1 VNEKRVQRRRLMSSF
16 TINIVLVATLLL
28 TPTLSL
34 LELTAGNDFLSN
46 RQGIIPA
53 TYDSSIR
60 LLLQPAHAQ
69 EQDEETDGIEDDED
83 EDENQPDDNDSDEEG
98 DEDED
103 DGQLDSIDICC
114 TWDERL
120 ADGTLTFRIIEKVI
134 EDDEYDED
142 ISEDQGNQDDAE
154 ISTGDL
160 DNSGSDLRKAVA
172 FAVEEWNLKIPN
184 LRLVEI
190 SSASSENDDSNVD
203 ADIEVQLVDGLRGMV
218 AGATVMRFDEDGF
231 MNKATILLPRAAFFV
246 ESDSQVFAVQ
256 YDPQKLKEI
265 ATHEIGH
272 ALGLGH
278 ANFDSDLMSERLNS
292 DETMNISQCDI
303 NSVLQANQWKLID
316 NDNTPNNPV
325 EDEVSC

>member
-1 VNEKRVQRRRLMSSF
+1 MSSF
-16 TINIVLVATLLL
+16 TISIVLVATFLL
-28 TPTLSL
+28 TPALSL
-34 LELTAGNDFLSN
+34 LELTVGNDFPSN

-98 DEDED
+98 NEDEDE
-103 DGQLDSIDICC
+103 GQLDSIDVCC
-114 TWDERL
+114 TWDEKL
-120 ADGTLTFRIIEKVI
+120 ADGILTFRIIEKVI

-142 ISEDQGNQDDAE
+142 MSEDERNQDDAE

-160 DNSGSDLRKAVA
+160 DNSDSDLRKAVS

-303 NSVLQANQWKLID
+303 NGVLQANQWKLVD

>member
-1 VNEKRVQRRRLMSSF
+1 MNEKRVQRRRLMSSF

-28 TPTLSL
+28 TPALSL
-34 LELTAGNDFLSN
+34 LELTVGNDFPSN

-98 DEDED
+98 NEDED
-103 DGQLDSIDICC
+103 DGQLDSIDVCC

-120 ADGTLTFRIIEKVI
+120 ADGILTFRIIEKVI

-142 ISEDQGNQDDAE
+142 ISEDEGNQDNTE

-160 DNSGSDLRKAVA
+160 DNSGSDLRKAVSL
-172 FAVEEWNLKIPN
+172 AVEEWNLKIPN

-303 NSVLQANQWKLID
+303 NGVLQANQWKLVD

>member
-1 VNEKRVQRRRLMSSF
+1 MNEKRVQRRRLMSSF

-28 TPTLSL
+28 IPTLSL
-34 LELTAGNDFLSN
+34 LELTVGNDFLSN

-53 TYDSSIR
+53 IYDSSIQ

-69 EQDEETDGIEDDED
+69 EQDEETDGIENDED

-98 DEDED
+98 NEDED

-142 ISEDQGNQDDAE
+142 ISEDEGNQDDAE
-154 ISTGDL
+154 INTGDL
-160 DNSGSDLRKAVA
+160 DSSGSDLRKAVA

-190 SSASSENDDSNVD
+190 SSATSENDDSNVD

-303 NSVLQANQWKLID
+303 NGVLQANQWKLVD
-316 NDNTPNNPV
+316 NDNTPNSSV

>member
-303 NSVLQANQWKLID
+303 NSVLQANQWKLVD

>member
-1 VNEKRVQRRRLMSSF
+1 MNEKRVQRRRLMSSF

-28 TPTLSL
+28 IPTLSL
-34 LELTAGNDFLSN
+34 LELTVGNDFLSN

-53 TYDSSIR
+53 IYDSSIQ

-134 EDDEYDED
+134 EDHEYDED
-142 ISEDQGNQDDAE
+142 ISEDEGNQDDVE

-303 NSVLQANQWKLID
+303 NSVLQANQWKLVD

>member
-1 VNEKRVQRRRLMSSF
+1 MNEKRVQRRRLMSSF

-28 TPTLSL
+28 IPTLSL
-34 LELTAGNDFLSN
+34 LELTVGNDFLSN

-53 TYDSSIR
+53 IYDSSIQ

-69 EQDEETDGIEDDED
+69 EQDEETDGIENDED

-98 DEDED
+98 NEDED

-142 ISEDQGNQDDAE
+142 ISEDEGNQDDAE

-190 SSASSENDDSNVD
+190 SSATSENDDSNVD

-278 ANFDSDLMSERLNS
+278 ANFDSDLMSESLNS

-303 NSVLQANQWKLID
+303 NGVLQANQWKLVD
-316 NDNTPNNPV
+316 NDNTPNSSV

>member
-1 VNEKRVQRRRLMSSF
+1 MNEKRVQRRRLMASF

-28 TPTLSL
+28 IPTLSL
-34 LELTAGNDFLSN
+34 LELTVGSDFLSN

-53 TYDSSIR
+53 IYDSSIQ

-69 EQDEETDGIEDDED
+69 EQDEETDGIENDED

-98 DEDED
+98 NEDED

-114 TWDERL
+114 TRDERL
-120 ADGTLTFRIIEKVI
+120 ADGTLTFRIIERVI

-142 ISEDQGNQDDAE
+142 ISEDEGNQDDVK

-190 SSASSENDDSNVD
+190 SSENDDSNVD

-303 NSVLQANQWKLID
+303 NGVLQANQWKLVD

>member
-28 TPTLSL
+28 IPTLSL
-34 LELTAGNDFLSN
+34 LELTVGNDFLSN

-53 TYDSSIR
+53 IYDSSIQ

-69 EQDEETDGIEDDED
+69 EQDEETDGIENDED

-98 DEDED
+98 NEDED

-142 ISEDQGNQDDAE
+142 ISEDEGNQDDAE
-154 ISTGDL
+154 INTGDL
-160 DNSGSDLRKAVA
+160 DSSGSDLRKAVA

>member
-34 LELTAGNDFLSN
+34 LELTVGNDFLSN

-142 ISEDQGNQDDAE
+142 ISEDEGNQDDAE

-172 FAVEEWNLKIPN
+172 FAVEDWNLKIPN

-190 SSASSENDDSNVD
+190 SSATSENDDSNVD

-303 NSVLQANQWKLID
+303 NGVLQANQWKLVD
-316 NDNTPNNPV
+316 NDNTPNSSV

>member
-1 VNEKRVQRRRLMSSF
+1 MSSF

-98 DEDED
+98 NEDED
-103 DGQLDSIDICC
+103 DEQLDSIDVCC

-120 ADGTLTFRIIEKVI
+120 ADGILTFRIIEKVI

-142 ISEDQGNQDDAE
+142 TSEDEGNQDNAE

-160 DNSGSDLRKAVA
+160 DNSDSDLRKAVA

-303 NSVLQANQWKLID
+303 NGVLQANQWKLVD

>member
-1 VNEKRVQRRRLMSSF
+1 MNEKRVQRRRLMSSF

-28 TPTLSL
+28 IPTLSL
-34 LELTAGNDFLSN
+34 LELTVGNDFLSN

-60 LLLQPAHAQ
+60 LLLQPTHAQ

-134 EDDEYDED
+134 EDHEYDED
-142 ISEDQGNQDDAE
+142 ISEDEGNQDDVE

-303 NSVLQANQWKLID
+303 NGVLQANQWKLVD

>member
-1 VNEKRVQRRRLMSSF
+1 MSSF

-28 TPTLSL
+28 TPALSL
-34 LELTAGNDFLSN
+34 LELTVGNDFPSN

-98 DEDED
+98 NEDEDE
-103 DGQLDSIDICC
+103 GQLDSIDVCC

-120 ADGTLTFRIIEKVI
+120 ADGILTFRIIEKVI

-142 ISEDQGNQDDAE
+142 MSEDEGNQDDAE

-160 DNSGSDLRKAVA
+160 DNSDSDLREAVS

-303 NSVLQANQWKLID
+303 NGVLQANQWKLVD

>member
-1 VNEKRVQRRRLMSSF
+1 MSSF

-34 LELTAGNDFLSN
+34 LGLTVGNDFLSN

-53 TYDSSIR
+53 TDDSSIQ
-60 LLLQPAHAQ
+60 LLLQPTHAQ

-83 EDENQPDDNDSDEEG
+83 EDENQPDDNDNDEEG
-98 DEDED
+98 NEDED

-120 ADGTLTFRIIEKVI
+120 ADGILTFRIIEDD

-142 ISEDQGNQDDAE
+142 ISEDDGNQDDAE

-172 FAVEEWNLKIPN
+172 YAVEEWNLKIPN

-231 MNKATILLPRAAFFV
+231 MNKAIILLPRAAFFV

-292 DETMNISQCDI
+292 DETVNISQCDV
-303 NSVLQANQWKLID
+303 NSVLQANQWKLVD

>member
-34 LELTAGNDFLSN
+34 LELTVGNDFLSN

-142 ISEDQGNQDDAE
+142 ISEDEGNQDDAE

-160 DNSGSDLRKAVA
+160 DNSGSDLREAVA

-190 SSASSENDDSNVD
+190 SSASSEKDDSNVD

-303 NSVLQANQWKLID
+303 NGVLQANQWKLVD
-316 NDNTPNNPV
+316 NDNTPNSSV

>member
-1 VNEKRVQRRRLMSSF
+1 MSSF

-28 TPTLSL
+28 IPTLSL
-34 LELTAGNDFLSN
+34 LELTVGNDFLSN

-53 TYDSSIR
+53 VYYSSIQ

-69 EQDEETDGIEDDED
+69 DQDEETDGIEDDED

-98 DEDED
+98 DEED
-103 DGQLDSIDICC
+103 DEQLDSIDICC

-142 ISEDQGNQDDAE
+142 ISEDQGNQDDDVE

-278 ANFDSDLMSERLNS
+278 ANFDSELMSERLNS

-303 NSVLQANQWKLID
+303 NSVLQANQWKLVD

>member
-1 VNEKRVQRRRLMSSF
+1 MNEKRVQRRRLMSSF

-28 TPTLSL
+28 IPTLSL
-34 LELTAGNDFLSN
+34 LELTVGNDFLSN

-53 TYDSSIR
+53 IYDSSIQ

-69 EQDEETDGIEDDED
+69 EQDEETDGIENDED

-98 DEDED
+98 NEDED

-142 ISEDQGNQDDAE
+142 ISEDEGNQDDAE

-190 SSASSENDDSNVD
+190 SSATSENDDSNVD

-303 NSVLQANQWKLID
+303 NGVLQANQWKLVD
-316 NDNTPNNPV
+316 NDNTPNSSV

>member
-1 VNEKRVQRRRLMSSF
+1 MNEKRVQRRRLMSSF

-28 TPTLSL
+28 IPTLSL
-34 LELTAGNDFLSN
+34 LELTVGNDFLSN

-53 TYDSSIR
+53 IYDSSIQ

-69 EQDEETDGIEDDED
+69 EQDEETDGIENDED

-98 DEDED
+98 NEDED
-103 DGQLDSIDICC
+103 DGQPDSIDICC

-142 ISEDQGNQDDAE
+142 ISEDEGNQDDAE
-154 ISTGDL
+154 INTGDL
-160 DNSGSDLRKAVA
+160 DSSGSDLRKAVA

-190 SSASSENDDSNVD
+190 SSATSENDDSNVD

-292 DETMNISQCDI
+292 DETMNISQCDV
-303 NSVLQANQWKLID
+303 NSVLQANQWKLVD
-316 NDNTPNNPV
+316 NDNTPNSSV

>member
-1 VNEKRVQRRRLMSSF
+1 MNEKRVQGRRLMSSF
-16 TINIVLVATLLL
+16 TINIVLVTTLLL

-34 LELTAGNDFLSN
+34 LELTVGNDFLSN

-53 TYDSSIR
+53 TYDSSIQ

-69 EQDEETDGIEDDED
+69 EQDEETDGIEDDEV
-83 EDENQPDDNDSDEEG
+83 EDENQPDDNDNDEEG
-98 DEDED
+98 NEDED

-120 ADGTLTFRIIEKVI
+120 ADGILTFRIIEKVI

-142 ISEDQGNQDDAE
+142 ISEDEGNQDDVE

-184 LRLVEI
+184 LKLVEI
-190 SSASSENDDSNVD
+190 SSASSENEDSDVD
-203 ADIEVQLVDGLRGMV
+203 ADIEMQLVDGLRGMV
-218 AGATVMRFDEDGF
+218 AGATVTRFDEDGL
-231 MNKATILLPRAAFFV
+231 MTKATILLPRAAFFV

-256 YDPQKLKEI
+256 YDPQKLKRNRD
-265 ATHEIGH
+265 A
-272 ALGLGH
+272 
-278 ANFDSDLMSERLNS
+278 
-292 DETMNISQCDI
+292 
-303 NSVLQANQWKLID
+303 
-316 NDNTPNNPV
+316 
-325 EDEVSC
+325 

>member
-1 VNEKRVQRRRLMSSF
+1 MNEKRIQRRRLMSSF

-34 LELTAGNDFLSN
+34 LGLTVGNDFLSN

-53 TYDSSIR
+53 IYDSSIQ

-83 EDENQPDDNDSDEEG
+83 EDENQPDDNDNDEEG
-98 DEDED
+98 NEDED
-103 DGQLDSIDICC
+103 DVQLDTIDICC

-120 ADGTLTFRIIEKVI
+120 ADGILTFRLIEKVI

-142 ISEDQGNQDDAE
+142 ISEDEGNQDDAE
-154 ISTGDL
+154 ISTSDL

-184 LRLVEI
+184 LRLAEI

-303 NSVLQANQWKLID
+303 NSVLQANQWKLVD
-316 NDNTPNNPV
+316 NDNTPNSSV

>member
-1 VNEKRVQRRRLMSSF
+1 MSSF

-28 TPTLSL
+28 TPALSL
-34 LELTAGNDFLSN
+34 LELTVGNDFPSN

-98 DEDED
+98 NEDED
-103 DGQLDSIDICC
+103 DGQLDSIDVCC

-120 ADGTLTFRIIEKVI
+120 ADGILTFRIIEKVI
-134 EDDEYDED
+134 EDDEYDD
-142 ISEDQGNQDDAE
+142 DMSEDEGNQDDAE

-160 DNSGSDLRKAVA
+160 DNSDSDLREAVS

-303 NSVLQANQWKLID
+303 NGVLQANQWKLVD

>member
-1 VNEKRVQRRRLMSSF
+1 MNEKRVQRRRLMWSF

-28 TPTLSL
+28 IPTLSL
-34 LELTAGNDFLSN
+34 LELTVGNDFLSN

-53 TYDSSIR
+53 IYDSSIQ

-69 EQDEETDGIEDDED
+69 EQDEETDGIENDED

-98 DEDED
+98 NEDED

-120 ADGTLTFRIIEKVI
+120 ADGTLTFRIIERVI

-142 ISEDQGNQDDAE
+142 ISEDEGNQDDVK
-154 ISTGDL
+154 ISTGDP

-190 SSASSENDDSNVD
+190 SSENDDSNVD

-278 ANFDSDLMSERLNS
+278 ANFDSDLMSERLNNDGTLS
-292 DETMNISQCDI
+292 ISQCDI
-303 NSVLQANQWKLID
+303 NGVLQANQWKLVD
-316 NDNTPNNPV
+316 NDNTPNSSV

>member
-1 VNEKRVQRRRLMSSF
+1 MSSF

-28 TPTLSL
+28 IPTLSL
-34 LELTAGNDFLSN
+34 LELTVGNDFLSN
-46 RQGIIPA
+46 IQGIIPA
-53 TYDSSIR
+53 TYNSSIQP
-60 LLLQPAHAQ
+60 LLQPARAQ

-83 EDENQPDDNDSDEEG
+83 EDENQSDDNDNDEEG
-98 DEDED
+98 NEDED

-134 EDDEYDED
+134 EDDEYDGD
-142 ISEDQGNQDDAE
+142 MSEDEGNQDDAE

-160 DNSGSDLRKAVA
+160 DNGGSDLRKAVA

-292 DETMNISQCDI
+292 DETINISQCDA
-303 NSVLQANQWKLID
+303 NGVLQANQWKLVD

>member
-1 VNEKRVQRRRLMSSF
+1 MSSF

-28 TPTLSL
+28 IPTLSL
-34 LELTAGNDFLSN
+34 LELTVGNDFLSN

-53 TYDSSIR
+53 IYDSSIQ

-69 EQDEETDGIEDDED
+69 EQDEEADGIENDED

-98 DEDED
+98 NEDED
-103 DGQLDSIDICC
+103 DGQQDSIDICC

-142 ISEDQGNQDDAE
+142 ISEDEGNQDDAE
-154 ISTGDL
+154 INTG

-190 SSASSENDDSNVD
+190 SSATSENDDSNVD

-278 ANFDSDLMSERLNS
+278 ANFDSDLMSESLNS

-303 NSVLQANQWKLID
+303 NGVLHANQWKLVD
-316 NDNTPNNPV
+316 NDNTPNSSV

>member
-1 VNEKRVQRRRLMSSF
+1 MNEKRVQRRRLMSSF

-142 ISEDQGNQDDAE
+142 ISEDEGNQDDAE

-303 NSVLQANQWKLID
+303 NGVLQANQWKLVD

>member
-1 VNEKRVQRRRLMSSF
+1 MNEKRVQRRRLMSSF

-28 TPTLSL
+28 IPTLSL
-34 LELTAGNDFLSN
+34 LELTVGNDFLSN

-53 TYDSSIR
+53 IYDSSIQ

-69 EQDEETDGIEDDED
+69 EQDEETDGIENDED
-83 EDENQPDDNDSDEEG
+83 EDENQPDDNDSDKEG
-98 DEDED
+98 NEDED

-142 ISEDQGNQDDAE
+142 ISEDEGNQDDAE

-172 FAVEEWNLKIPN
+172 FAVEDWNLKIPN

-190 SSASSENDDSNVD
+190 SSATSENDDSNVD

-303 NSVLQANQWKLID
+303 NGVLQANQWKLVD
-316 NDNTPNNPV
+316 NDNTPNSSV

>member
-1 VNEKRVQRRRLMSSF
+1 MNEKRVQRRRLMSSF

-28 TPTLSL
+28 IPTLSL
-34 LELTAGNDFLSN
+34 LELTVGNDFLSN

-53 TYDSSIR
+53 IYDSSIQ

-69 EQDEETDGIEDDED
+69 EQDEETDGIENDED

-98 DEDED
+98 NEDEDE
-103 DGQLDSIDICC
+103 GQQDSIDICC

-120 ADGTLTFRIIEKVI
+120 ADGTLTFRIIERVI

-142 ISEDQGNQDDAE
+142 ISEDEGNQDDAE
-154 ISTGDL
+154 INTGDL
-160 DNSGSDLRKAVA
+160 ASSGSDLRKAVA

-190 SSASSENDDSNVD
+190 SSATSENDDSNVD

-303 NSVLQANQWKLID
+303 NGVLQANQWKLVD
-316 NDNTPNNPV
+316 NDNTPNSSV